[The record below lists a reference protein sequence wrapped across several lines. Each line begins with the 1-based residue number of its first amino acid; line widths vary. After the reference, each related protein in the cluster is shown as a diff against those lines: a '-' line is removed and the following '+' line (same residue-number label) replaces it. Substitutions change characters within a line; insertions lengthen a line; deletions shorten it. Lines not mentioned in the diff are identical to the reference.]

1 MGLKNVEDRSQRL
14 QETLLTLRGMSAEGL
29 LEKQKNLRRGVKLYG
44 DHEYSLPSK
53 LRDELRLIEEEIQRR
68 HGKETH

>member
-1 MGLKNVEDRSQRL
+1 MRLKNVESRSQRL

-44 DHEYSLPSK
+44 DHEYSLPK